1 MASTI
6 SKLRGDVEDNLN
18 EQVAQLSKELASL
31 KKSLSKRGARAYEDT
46 RETASD
52 VYGELWDKFSETMPA
67 VRKRARAAEQ
77 VARDNPATAAV
88 VGLAV
93 VGLLVTLLARR

>member
-6 SKLRGDVEDNLN
+6 SKMRGDIESDLED
-18 EQVAQLSKELASL
+18 QVARLSKELNTL
-31 KKSLSKRGARAYEDT
+31 KKAVSKRGASAYQDT
-46 RETASD
+46 REAASD
-52 VYGELWDKFSETMPA
+52 VYGEVWDRVAESLPA
-67 VRKRARAAEQ
+67 MRKRARAAER

>member
-1 MASTI
+1 MNT
-6 SKLRGDVEDNLN
+6 
-18 EQVAQLSKELASL
+18 L
-31 KKSLSKRGARAYEDT
+31 KKAVSKRGASAYQDT
-46 RETASD
+46 REAASD
-52 VYGELWDKFSETMPA
+52 VYSEVWDRFSESLPA
-67 VRKRARAAEQ
+67 MRKRARAAEQ